1 MATPALN
8 SLSELFVHELRDL
21 YSAEQQLVDAIPEMA
36 QAASHDELQNAL
48 NNHLE
53 ETRSQLQR
61 LEDVFGEMN
70 VDPEGNRCEAMEGMI
85 QEGQEIIQKDGQTA
99 VKDAALIAAAQRIE
113 HYEISGYG
121 TARTYAEELGYDN
134 VANVLDN
141 ILSEEKNAD
150 QELNQIAVGGWLS
163 EGVNVEA
170 ERETETPNR

>member
-8 SLSELFVHELRDL
+8 SLSELFIHELRDL
-21 YSAEQQLVDAIPEMA
+21 YSAESQLVNAIPEMA
-36 QAASHDELQNAL
+36 QAASREDLRDAFS
-48 NNHLE
+48 NHLD

-85 QEGQEIIQKDGQTA
+85 EEGQEIIQQGGQEA

-121 TARTYAEELGYDN
+121 TARTYAEELGYDG
-134 VANVLDN
+134 VADVLDE

-170 ERETETPNR
+170 ERGTETRNR

>member
-8 SLSELFVHELRDL
+8 SLSELFIHEMRDL

-36 QAASHDELQNAL
+36 EAASHSDLRDTFNT
-48 NNHLE
+48 HLK

-61 LEDVFGEMN
+61 LEDIFGEMN
-70 VDPEGNRCEAMEGMI
+70 VDPEGKWCEAMEGLI
-85 QEGQEIIQKDGQTA
+85 DEGQEIIEQSGQEA

-121 TARTYAEELGYDN
+121 TVRTYAEELGYDDI
-134 VANVLDN
+134 ADVLDN

-150 QELNQIAVGGWLS
+150 QQLNEIALGGWLS

-170 ERETETPNR
+170 QRETETPGR